1 LVALLAAPA
10 AALGEGAAADRQEAA
25 QLSEPSSLSEG
36 TQSEDAQPEEGEA
49 EAFVA
54 TSEWVTVAELGTGF
68 DTNANGWTR
77 QNVFLGF
84 FLPPRFIGRKS
95 SFGELGVKTEHTAT
109 LIPDGGFV
117 TTMELSHRGHP
128 DADFADQ
135 TYASLGTEAVLVR
148 RGLRFSA
155 GLSGYTSWMGSGD
168 RERAGHFDLNV
179 ARDTDTSETALTL
192 RTSRL
197 GNEQREFED
206 ADIDR
211 HMLAWTF
218 KRIALGPRDATAGVT
233 LVAGRDVARREGSP
247 FSNDRWGV
255 ELTGSWLLKDKVR
268 TYLELS
274 VLHSDYDDPF
284 FRLPRTDDL
293 YNAAAALEFE
303 DWPGANW
310 LVTPQLRY
318 QISDSTVS
326 LYAYDRVEAMLYLR
340 RRL

>member
-1 LVALLAAPA
+1 MQ
-10 AALGEGAAADRQEAA
+10 ALGRSGGLRLGGVIGVLAVISVPIGALGNDTVATGQEAA
-25 QLSEPSSLSEG
+25 PSHP
-36 TQSEDAQPEEGEA
+36 DP
-49 EAFVA
+49 FVA
-54 TSEWVTVAELGTGF
+54 TSEWESLAELGAGF

-95 SFGELGVKTEHTAT
+95 SFAELGAKIEHTAT
-109 LIPDGGFV
+109 LIPDGGFL
-117 TTMELSHRGHP
+117 TTAELSHRAHP

-179 ARDTDTSETALTL
+179 ARDTDTSETSLTL

-206 ADIDR
+206 ADVDR
-211 HMLAWTF
+211 HMLAWTL
-218 KRIALGPRDATAGVT
+218 KRIAIGQRAGTAGFT
-233 LVAGRDVARREGSP
+233 IVAGRDVARREDSP

-255 ELTGSWLLKDKVR
+255 ELTGSWLLRGNVR
-268 TYLELS
+268 AYVEAS

-293 YNAAAALEFE
+293 YNAAVALEFE
-303 DWPGANW
+303 GWPAEKW
-310 LVTPQLRY
+310 LVTPQVRY